1 MIMEKLQPK
10 GHLEII
16 KIYDDGTEEV
26 HFKEDNMIVS
36 GMGVGLSHLYSG
48 SGGGTISDF
57 QIVNF
62 QVGTGGD
69 LTSYGTSSFKL
80 VTPCTS
86 GEYLSTGSEA
96 NIENFEPIQNS
107 VLAAATESFIRFP
120 FNNIQKIDKNTVRYN
135 LIIDKFTLNGLSTNI
150 DEVGLFMRNPRGVA
164 TNAKPILVAYRP
176 FNGLK
181 KTSTFSLLLKWTLN
195 F

>member
-1 MIMEKLQPK
+1 MEKLQPR

-16 KIYDDGTEEV
+16 KVYDDGTEEV

-48 SGGGTISDF
+48 SGGATISDF

-69 LTSYGTSSFKL
+69 PTSYGTSSFKL
-80 VTPCTS
+80 VTPCTL
-86 GEYLSTGSEA
+86 GQYLSTGSEA
-96 NIENFEPIQNS
+96 NVETMNPIQNG
-107 VLAAATESFIRFP
+107 VVAAAAEAFVRFP
-120 FNNIQKIDKNTVRYN
+120 FNNIQKVNKNTVRYN

-164 TNAKPILVAYRP
+164 TAAKPILVAYRP

-181 KTSTFSLLLKWTLN
+181 KTSTFSLVLKWTLN